1 MTVRLLLLVWMVLG
15 ACNAFAAEYTLA
27 DLFRL
32 ALERSERVKISAEDL
47 YIAERTRDKALAV
60 LVPKLIGTG
69 GYASYR
75 DHEISDTGSVTQ
87 PKYNTSFTIR
97 ADQSM
102 SLSLREITAFN
113 VARDGIEKSRQDL
126 GNVKESYLL
135 SVSNAYYDYLRALRH
150 YQVSQADVARLTK
163 HRDAAASRL
172 KVGEVTKTALLRA
185 EAELSGAQSDLVKA
199 ENGVKFTRAVLARVV
214 GLDEEF
220 TVREKIDPLPRFQDG
235 TLRETLDR
243 ELADV
248 VEGCTPM
255 TVDCLRDV
263 GFRERWELKSLYVQ
277 RRMAQGQVKYSRG
290 SYWPTLT
297 AEGAYT
303 SRNENPDTG
312 GLVRDSLYGGLRLS
326 IPIFEGGLRVAEVR
340 EALAKERQVEYAI
353 VDQKKTIAVETE
365 SAYLDFMTQKGIFKS
380 TEDELIFSR
389 DNYNAV
395 SRQFDFGLANS
406 VDVMDAN
413 TLLVRAQRQLI
424 DAVYNYQ
431 LAALRVKRATGTLLK
446 WAGMME
452 TGPGGGERKG
462 R

>member
-1 MTVRLLLLVWMVLG
+1 MVGRYILWICIIFG
-15 ACNAFAAEYTLA
+15 ACEGFAAEYTLA
-27 DLFRL
+27 DFYRL
-32 ALERSERVKISAEDL
+32 ALERSEKVKISAEDL
-47 YIAERTRDKALAV
+47 YIAERTKDKALAV
-60 LVPKLIGTG
+60 LVPKLVGVG
-69 GYASYR
+69 GYTSYR
-75 DHEISDTGSVTQ
+75 DSEVSDTGSLTQ
-87 PKYNTSFTIR
+87 PKYGTSFTIR

-102 SLSLREITAFN
+102 SLSGREITAFR

-126 GNVKESYLL
+126 AAVKEAYLL
-135 SVSNAYYDYLRALRH
+135 TVSNAYYDHLRALRH
-150 YQVSQADVARLTK
+150 YQVSQADVTRLTK

-220 TVREKIDPLPRFQDG
+220 TIKEKIDPLPRFQDG

-248 VEGCTPM
+248 VEGCMPM

-277 RRMAQGQVKYSRG
+277 KRIAEGQVKYTRG
-290 SYWPTLT
+290 AYWPTLT
-297 AEGAYT
+297 AEGSY
-303 SRNENPDTG
+303 SSKHENPETG
-312 GLVRDSLYGGLRLS
+312 GLVRDSLYGGLRLT
-326 IPIFEGGLRVAEVR
+326 IPVFEGGLRVAEVK
-340 EALAKERQVEYAI
+340 EALAKERQVDYAI

-380 TEDELIFSR
+380 TEDELVFSR

-431 LAALRVKRATGTLLK
+431 LAALRVKRATGTLLR
-446 WAGMME
+446 WAGLE
-452 TGPGGGERKG
+452 ESGPGSNAGKG